1 MINAASTSWYH
12 PHPHGATAQHVFR
25 GVAGMIIID
34 DDDTRRLALPR
45 NYGVDDI
52 PVILQDRSIDGDG
65 QVQWETE
72 SNFGQLGT
80 DMLVNGTMNAYLDVT
95 TRRVRLRLLNASNA
109 RLYHVGF
116 ADGRHFALIAGDDG
130 LLPGPGRA
138 RPSHP
143 RTGRAGRDRGRPAR
157 PGERVIMD
165 TAAGD
170 ERIDERHVRADG
182 AATRLRR

>member
-1 MINAASTSWYH
+1 
-12 PHPHGATAQHVFR
+12 
-25 GVAGMIIID
+25 MIIID

-52 PVILQDRSIDGDG
+52 PVILQDRSIDADG

-116 ADGRHFALIAGDDG
+116 ADGRRFTLIAGDDG
-130 LLPGPGRA
+130 LLPAPVELDRSPSD
-138 RPSHP
+138 RPSGP
-143 RTGRAGRDRGRPAR
+143 RSWSPA
-157 PGERVIMD
+157 PLANG
-165 TAAGD
+165 
-170 ERIDERHVRADG
+170 
-182 AATRLRR
+182 